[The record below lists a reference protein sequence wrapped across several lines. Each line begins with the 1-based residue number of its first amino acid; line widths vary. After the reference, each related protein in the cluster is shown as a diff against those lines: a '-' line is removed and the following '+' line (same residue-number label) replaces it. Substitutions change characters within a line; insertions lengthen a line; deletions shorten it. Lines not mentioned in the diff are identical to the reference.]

1 MDQALLR
8 GCHAPGFR
16 NALEG
21 DRPHLAPETDYETKT
36 GFRTQ
41 VIFPTAAIA
50 LQDTLRIYYGASD
63 TVIAVAEA
71 GIQELIQACLNGK

>member
-1 MDQALLR
+1 MLLDSETPWKVIGR
-8 GCHAPGFR
+8 TTVPLR
-16 NALEG
+16 
-21 DRPHLAPETDYETKT
+21 APETDYETKT